1 MEKKKDI
8 LLDILL
14 VQDRILGTKVFTF
27 PWVEKRNVAHRSL
40 GKSNIF

>member
-1 MEKKKDI
+1 MEKRDI

-14 VQDRILGTKVFTF
+14 VQDRIL
-27 PWVEKRNVAHRSL
+27 EKRNVAHRSL